1 VTNYR
6 NKSTGQLAFTSVILQ
21 LGGTLARIFT
31 SIQETGDQLVI
42 LSFVAAATLNAVIF
56 LQMLIYWSSGDKKAA
71 KAKKRN

>member
-1 VTNYR
+1 V
-6 NKSTGQLAFTSVILQ
+6 FLQ

-42 LSFVAAATLNAVIF
+42 LSFVVAAALNGVIF
-56 LQMLIYWSSGDKKAA
+56 LQMLIYWSSDVKKAT